1 MKIPASTNHKPVIVS
16 DNYGKVDGRFASKT
30 DVGALSLGLTEQ
42 NEDGRVHIA
51 AKIWRAEEE
60 KGTSSSD
67 EIPIHRILDLSI
79 LICSALTHFSE
90 AYRFEHLY
98 DPQHPMIDRIGLQ
111 GNAMTVAVC
120 TDNEQIQEDIKL
132 FNEALSDNGEMI
144 GERLRTLTRMLE
156 ELGYAR

>member
-42 NEDGRVHIA
+42 NEDGRAHIA

-98 DPQHPMIDRIGLQ
+98 DPQHPVIDRIGLQ

-132 FNEALSDNGEMI
+132 FNESLSDNGEMI

>member
-1 MKIPASTNHKPVIVS
+1 
-16 DNYGKVDGRFASKT
+16 
-30 DVGALSLGLTEQ
+30 
-42 NEDGRVHIA
+42 
-51 AKIWRAEEE
+51 IWRAEEE

-98 DPQHPMIDRIGLQ
+98 DPQHPVIDRIGLQ

-120 TDNEQIQEDIKL
+120 TDNEQIHEDIKL